1 MYAGHYAAGLAAKA
15 ADRTVPLWV
24 LFVAVQFLDIVWGL
38 LVLAGVEELRVEEGL
53 LDASDL
59 DLHYMPWSHGLISAL
74 AWSALAYLALRYL
87 APAAWRSTRSA
98 LVIAA
103 AVFSHWP
110 LDLIVHRADLPLYGD
125 EHKVGLE
132 LWSSAGATIVVELA
146 LLAAGLVLYLRATAA
161 TSAAGR
167 WAPLALAA
175 VLVASGFFTVF
186 GDASAPKETALGALV
201 SYVVL
206 AGLAWAAERH
216 RRPA

>member
-1 MYAGHYAAGLAAKA
+1 MFAGHYAAGIAAKA
-15 ADRTVPLWV
+15 AGRTVPLWV

-38 LVLAGVEELRVEEGL
+38 LVLAGVEELRVEPGL

-59 DLHYMPWSHGLISAL
+59 DLHYMPWSHGLLSAL
-74 AWSALAYLALRYL
+74 AWSALAYLVLRYA

-98 LVIAA
+98 LVVAA

-132 LWSSAGATIVVELA
+132 LWSSAPATIAVELA
-146 LLAAGLVLYLRATAA
+146 ILALGLALYLRATTA

-167 WAPLALAA
+167 WAPFALVA

-186 GDASAPKETALGALV
+186 GDASAPKETALAALV

-216 RRPA
+216 RQPA

>member
-1 MYAGHYAAGLAAKA
+1 MFAGHYAAGIAAKA
-15 ADRTVPLWV
+15 ADRSVPLWA

-38 LVLAGVEELRVEEGL
+38 LVLGGVEKLRVREGL

-59 DLHYMPWSHGLISAL
+59 DLYYMPWSHGLVSAL
-74 AWSALAYLALRYL
+74 GWATLAYVVVRYL
-87 APAAWRSTRSA
+87 APAAWRTTRSA
-98 LVIAA
+98 LVVAA

-110 LDLIVHRADLPLYGD
+110 LDLIVHRSDLPLYGD

-132 LWSSAGATIVVELA
+132 LWSSATATIAVELA
-146 LLAAGLVLYLRATAA
+146 ILAAGLALYLRATRA

-167 WAPLALAA
+167 WAPFA
-175 VLVASGFFTVF
+175 LVAALVGSGFFTVF

-201 SYVVL
+201 SYAAL

-216 RRPA
+216 RQPA